1 MYRVTGLQTSVKNY
15 DFNRV
20 RVLVGEEDLKQETIQ
35 ENINS
40 AFTMVCYSTE
50 SQMNEMK

>member
-20 RVLVGEEDLKQETIQ
+20 RVLVGEEDLKQETQ
-35 ENINS
+35 NINS